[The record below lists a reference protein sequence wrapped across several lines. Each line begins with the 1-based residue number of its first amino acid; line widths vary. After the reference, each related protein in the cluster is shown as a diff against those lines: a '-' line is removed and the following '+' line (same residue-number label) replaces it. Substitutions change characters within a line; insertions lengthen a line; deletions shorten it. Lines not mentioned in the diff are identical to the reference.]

1 MNLIYVMYRSILM
14 VVGVFIA
21 IAAIIGMRG
30 AHLVNLELLLT
41 YFWGII
47 ILISPLGI
55 GLFVSLNIFVMSH

>member
-1 MNLIYVMYRSILM
+1 MYDRTILL
-14 VVGVFIA
+14 VVGLFIA

-47 ILISPLGI
+47 ISISPLGI
-55 GLFVSLNIFVMSH
+55 GLFVSFFILYL